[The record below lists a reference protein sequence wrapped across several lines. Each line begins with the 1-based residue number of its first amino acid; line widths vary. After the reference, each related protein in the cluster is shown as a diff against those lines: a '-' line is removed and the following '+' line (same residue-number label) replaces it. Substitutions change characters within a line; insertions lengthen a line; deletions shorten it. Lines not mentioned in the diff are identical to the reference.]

1 MRTEQNGHRCD
12 MAPAPLVSILIN
24 NYNYGRFLGEAI
36 DSALN
41 QRYPRVEVVVVD
53 DGSTDNSRDIINEY
67 ADRIVPVF
75 KQNGG
80 QASAFNAGFATS
92 QGEIICFLDS
102 DDIFAPGK
110 VAHVVQILTGHL
122 EIGWCWD
129 IERKFD
135 DTTGAHLPNK
145 PAAQTGRWDA
155 RHLMAS
161 GVPPGVP
168 TACSGMSFRRN
179 TLTHILPMP
188 ENFRVT
194 GDSFVKL
201 AALAVSEGWLEQT
214 ELTFQ
219 RIHGSNLYTQQP
231 AKRRR
236 LLGRTGLLIGIHL
249 QERFPELKR
258 TAMNLLTRGL
268 GMAWA
273 TGGVDPD
280 CKPVLHAFMSELS
293 MRSRAEV
300 LSKAAFWTAR
310 NLVRS
315 QASSVA
321 PD

>member
-1 MRTEQNGHRCD
+1 MQTKQDGHGCD
-12 MAPAPLVSILIN
+12 MASAPSVSILIN
-24 NYNYGRFLGEAI
+24 NYNYGRFLGDAI

-41 QRYPRVEVVVVD
+41 QSYPNVEIVVVD
-53 DGSTDNSRDIINEY
+53 DGSTDNSPDIINTY
-67 ADRIVPVF
+67 ANRIVPIF

-80 QASAFNAGFATS
+80 QASAFNAGFANS
-92 QGEIICFLDS
+92 HGDVVCFLDS

-110 VAHVVQILTGHL
+110 VAHVVQILTDHP

-135 DTTGAHLPNK
+135 DVTGAHLPNK
-145 PAAQTGRWDA
+145 PAAHTGRWDA

-168 TACSGMSFRRN
+168 TACSGMSFRRK
-179 TLTHILPMP
+179 TLAQILPVP
-188 ENFRVT
+188 ENFRIT
-194 GDSFVKL
+194 GDGFVKL
-201 AALAVSEGWLEQT
+201 AALALSEGWLEQA

-219 RIHGSNLYTQQP
+219 RIHGNNLYTQQP
-231 AKRRR
+231 GKRRR

-249 QERFPELKR
+249 QERFPALRR
-258 TAMNLLTRGL
+258 TAVRLLTRGL

-280 CKPVLHAFMSELS
+280 CKPVLHAFLS
-293 MRSRAEV
+293 DLSVHRRAEV

-310 NLVRS
+310 NLVRI
-315 QASSVA
+315 
-321 PD
+321 